1 MPHAKSALPLNL
13 PAGTQIVTRVEL
25 YNAAGEMICPKGAV
39 GLIVASPPDQHSPYR
54 VQFNNQVEADVLRSQ
69 LSVRKHFQ
77 RDGVSRYGQ
86 AALAQVDLSQYV
98 IYRCIVGSRAYG
110 LDNEASDT
118 DLRGIYLPPAEL
130 HWALYDLPEQLENEA
145 EQSCYWELEK
155 FISLA
160 LSANPN
166 ILECLYT
173 PLVQTA
179 APLAQELLEM
189 RSIFLSQL
197 IYQTYNGYV
206 LSQFKKLEQDLR
218 VQGEIRWKHA
228 MHLIRLLLSGITVLQ
243 EGFVPLRM
251 NQYRQQL
258 LAIRSAQVPWEEVNA
273 WRLNLHQT
281 FDIAF
286 KHSRLPEQ
294 PDYARANDFL
304 IKARRSMV
312 K

>member
-1 MPHAKSALPLNL
+1 MPQAKNDLPLTL
-13 PAGTQIVTRVEL
+13 PAGTQIVTRVQIC
-25 YNAAGEMICPKGAV
+25 NAAGEIICPKGAV
-39 GLIVASPPDQHSPYR
+39 GVIVASPPDQRSPYR
-54 VQFNNQVEADVLRSQ
+54 VQFNNQVEADVFRAQ

-86 AALAQVDLSQYV
+86 AMLAQVDLYQYV
-98 IYRCIVGSRAYG
+98 IYRCITGSRAYG
-110 LDNEASDT
+110 LDNDASDT
-118 DLRGIYLPPAEL
+118 DFRGIYLPPAEL
-130 HWALYDLPEQLENEA
+130 HWALYDIPEQLENEA

-173 PLVQTA
+173 PLAKTVT
-179 APLAQELLEM
+179 PLAQELLEM

-218 VQGEIRWKHA
+218 THGEIRWKHA

-243 EGFVPLRM
+243 EGFVTLQM
-251 NQYRQQL
+251 DEYREQL
-258 LAIRSAQVPWEEVNA
+258 LAIRSAQIPWEEVNA
-273 WRLNLHQT
+273 WRLGLHQT
-281 FDIAF
+281 FDAAL
-286 KHSRLPEQ
+286 KNSRLPEQ